1 MKLSLE
7 SKFFQY
13 RDDSE
18 VVAQSPCLAAECSA
32 VKSPMKLRKAIM
44 AAQRKAS
51 GDFTQD
57 NLKKSSFTIN
67 VEAASSQD
75 MTNDCSSEGQRMN
88 FNDAASVFSQSA
100 ISFLAQPEPELTSD
114 EPKLSAADRESFF
127 APMTLKASAPIFK
140 PTYTEFLP
148 FMEYR
153 PIVNMVAAQDFEPAY
168 KQKEKT
174 EICKFW
180 L

>member
-18 VVAQSPCLAAECSA
+18 VVAQSPCLAAECSG

-51 GDFTQD
+51 G
-57 NLKKSSFTIN
+57 SSFTIN

-88 FNDAASVFSQSA
+88 YNDAASVFSQSA
-100 ISFLAQPEPELTSD
+100 ISFLAQPEPEVTSD
-114 EPKLSAADRESFF
+114 EPKLSAAERESFF
-127 APMTLKASAPIFK
+127 APLTLKASAPAFK
-140 PTYTEFLP
+140 PTYTEF
-148 FMEYR
+148 
-153 PIVNMVAAQDFEPAY
+153 
-168 KQKEKT
+168 
-174 EICKFW
+174 
-180 L
+180 